1 MADSTKDK
9 LFVSYDFAIIT
20 IKNPFTFNDHVNA
33 ICLPFD
39 FDLSAIEEWLN
50 YKKFTITGWGEID
63 QTGQLSK
70 RLQFA
75 RMVSI
80 PSKKCFDFYYND
92 DAPLPSED
100 YLNMT
105 MCLIGNLNS
114 AACYGDKGGP
124 AIWEDLPA
132 YNERAYLFGKQL
144 LGRNHVHLTVRLGFI
159 TQHLWLGDFGK
170 CNRGI
175 RARTLRLRY
184 PKSSVTSPLS

>member
-1 MADSTKDK
+1 MLIDISVADSTKDK

-20 IKNPFTFNDHVNA
+20 IKNPFTFNDHVNT
-33 ICLPFD
+33 ICLPFG
-39 FDLSAIEEWLN
+39 FDLSAIEEWLD

-63 QTGQLSK
+63 QTGELSK

-80 PSKKCFDFYYND
+80 PSKKCFDFYTND
-92 DAPLPSED
+92 EAPLPSED

-132 YNERAYLFGKQL
+132 YNERAYLFGKPL
-144 LGRNHVHLTVRLGFI
+144 LNLKI
-159 TQHLWLGDFGK
+159 
-170 CNRGI
+170 
-175 RARTLRLRY
+175 
-184 PKSSVTSPLS
+184 VTCILEQ